1 MQELRQEDSKV
12 EVKGFEAKYYD
23 ILMDIITFGK
33 YPSFIREVIKDLNL
47 KRDDR
52 VLDFGAGT
60 GRNALLMREYVDK
73 GEIVAL
79 EIGEE
84 MKKQFKKKCSS
95 FSNIKLLD
103 RRIDEPLDFKEEF
116 DVVFISFV
124 LHGFIQEKREIIIQN
139 AFNALKKGGRFAIL
153 DYSNFDVDSA
163 PWYVKFAIRKVE
175 CPLAEDFIKRD
186 TKKMLKDF
194 GFDGFEENF
203 YFKNF
208 VRLLQAYKPL

>member
-153 DYSNFDVDSA
+153 DYSSFDVDSA

-194 GFDGFEENF
+194 GFDRFEENF

>member
-33 YPSFIREVIKDLNL
+33 YPSFIRKVIKDLNL
-47 KRDDR
+47 KRDDK

-84 MKKQFKKKCSS
+84 MKEQFKKKCSS

-186 TKKMLKDF
+186 TKKILKDF
-194 GFDGFEENF
+194 GFDRFEENF

>member
-33 YPSFIREVIKDLNL
+33 YPSFIRKVIKDLNL

-84 MKKQFKKKCSS
+84 MKEQFKKKSS
-95 FSNIKLLD
+95 FFSNIKLLD

-124 LHGFIQEKREIIIQN
+124 LHGFIQKKREIIIQN
-139 AFNALKKGGRFAIL
+139 TFNALKKGGRFAIL

-194 GFDGFEENF
+194 GFDRFEENF

>member
-60 GRNALLMREYVDK
+60 GRNALLMREYLDK

-84 MKKQFKKKCSS
+84 MKEQFKKKRSS

-124 LHGFIQEKREIIIQN
+124 LHGFIQKKREIIIQN

-153 DYSNFDVDSA
+153 DYSNFNVDSA

-186 TKKMLKDF
+186 TKKMLKNF
-194 GFDGFEENF
+194 GFDRFEENF

>member
-60 GRNALLMREYVDK
+60 GRNALLMREYLDK

-84 MKKQFKKKCSS
+84 MKEQFKKKCSS

-124 LHGFIQEKREIIIQN
+124 LHGFIQKKREIIIQN

-194 GFDGFEENF
+194 GFDRFEENF

>member
-1 MQELRQEDSKV
+1 MRELRQEDSKV

-23 ILMDIITFGK
+23 ILMNLVTFGK

-47 KRDDR
+47 KRDEKI
-52 VLDFGAGT
+52 LDFGAGT
-60 GRNALLMREYVDK
+60 GRNALLMREYVDR

-84 MKKQFKKKCSS
+84 MKEQFKKKCSS

-124 LHGFIQEKREIIIQN
+124 LHGFIQEKRDIIIQN

-153 DYSNFDVDSA
+153 DYSNFDVNSA

-186 TKKMLKDF
+186 TKKMLKNF
-194 GFDGFEENF
+194 GFNKFEENF

-208 VRLLQAYKPL
+208 VRLLKAYKPL

>member
-33 YPSFIREVIKDLNL
+33 YPSFIRKVIKDLNL

-84 MKKQFKKKCSS
+84 MKEQFKKKCSS

-186 TKKMLKDF
+186 TKKILKDF
-194 GFDGFEENF
+194 GFDRFEENF